1 MMCAPS
7 TTTHYALF
15 QRRSVA
21 DTMYIILMRHGEAEP
36 ETESVSNRNR
46 ALTPKGMRQVRRSA
60 RILSKF
66 LKDNAIRIYTSPYYR
81 TRQTA
86 GILAEECF
94 AEEIHT
100 AEELTSTNWQMV
112 LHHIISD
119 GSPIALVSHHPFL
132 QSYLLHTASSAIAF
146 DLAGIAVIDY
156 DLKWKQGKL
165 VGYFTPSL
173 RQLKKED

>member
-1 MMCAPS
+1 
-7 TTTHYALF
+7 
-15 QRRSVA
+15 
-21 DTMYIILMRHGEAEP
+21 MYIILMRHGEAVP
-36 ETESVSNRNR
+36 QTEDITNRER
-46 ALTPKGMRQVRRSA
+46 GLTPKGMRQARRSS
-60 RILSKF
+60 RILARF
-66 LKDNAIRIYTSPYYR
+66 LKENPIRIFTSPYVR

-100 AEELTSTNWQMV
+100 ADELLQTNWQMV
-112 LHHIISD
+112 RNHILQE

-132 QSYLLHTASSAIAF
+132 QAYLLTTCSAAVKF

-156 DLKWKQGKL
+156 DLKWNQGRL
-165 VGYFTPSL
+165 IGYFTSGL

>member
-1 MMCAPS
+1 
-7 TTTHYALF
+7 
-15 QRRSVA
+15 
-21 DTMYIILMRHGEAEP
+21 MYIILMRHGEAEP
-36 ETESVSNRNR
+36 ETEDIANKNRS
-46 ALTPKGMRQVRRSA
+46 LTPKGMRQARKSE

-66 LKDNAIRIYTSPYYR
+66 LKDNPIRIFTSPYQR

-100 AEELTSTNWQMV
+100 AEELLSSNWQMV
-112 LHHIISD
+112 LNHLISD

-132 QSYLLHTASSAIAF
+132 QSYLLSYCSAAVKF

-156 DLKWKQGKL
+156 DLRWRQGKL

-173 RQLKKED
+173 KLMKKE

>member
-1 MMCAPS
+1 
-7 TTTHYALF
+7 
-15 QRRSVA
+15 
-21 DTMYIILMRHGEAEP
+21 MYIILMRHGEAVP
-36 ETESVSNRNR
+36 QTEDITNRER
-46 ALTPKGMRQVRRSA
+46 GLTPKGMRRARRSS
-60 RILSKF
+60 RMMTHI
-66 LKDNAIRIYTSPYYR
+66 LKDHPIRIFTSPYVR

-100 AEELTSTNWQMV
+100 ADELLQPNWQMV
-112 LHHIISD
+112 RNHLLQE

-132 QSYLLHTASSAIAF
+132 QSYLLTTCSAAVKF

-156 DLKWKQGKL
+156 DLKWNQGKL
-165 VGYFTPSL
+165 IGYFTSDL

>member
-1 MMCAPS
+1 
-7 TTTHYALF
+7 
-15 QRRSVA
+15 
-21 DTMYIILMRHGEAEP
+21 MYIILMRHGEAVP
-36 ETESVSNRNR
+36 QTEDITNRER
-46 ALTPKGMRQVRRSA
+46 GLTPKGMRQARRSSRMLA
-60 RILSKF
+60 RF
-66 LKDNAIRIYTSPYYR
+66 LKDHTIRIFTSPYVR

-100 AEELTSTNWQMV
+100 ADELLQPNWQMV
-112 LHHIISD
+112 RNHLLQE

-132 QSYLLHTASSAIAF
+132 QSYLLTTCSAAVKF

-156 DLKWKQGKL
+156 DLKWNQGKL
-165 VGYFTPSL
+165 IGYFTSDL

>member
-1 MMCAPS
+1 
-7 TTTHYALF
+7 
-15 QRRSVA
+15 
-21 DTMYIILMRHGEAEP
+21 MYIILMRHGEAVP
-36 ETESVSNRNR
+36 QTEDITNRER
-46 ALTPKGMRQVRRSA
+46 GLTPKGMRQARRSS
-60 RILSKF
+60 RILARF
-66 LKDNAIRIYTSPYYR
+66 LKENPIRIFTSPYVR

-100 AEELTSTNWQMV
+100 ADELLQTNWQMV
-112 LHHIISD
+112 RNHILQE

-132 QSYLLHTASSAIAF
+132 QAYLLTTCSAAVKF

-156 DLKWKQGKL
+156 DLKWNQGKL
-165 VGYFTPSL
+165 IGYFTSGL

>member
-1 MMCAPS
+1 
-7 TTTHYALF
+7 
-15 QRRSVA
+15 
-21 DTMYIILMRHGEAEP
+21 MYIILMRHGEAVP
-36 ETESVSNRNR
+36 QTEEVSNQNR
-46 ALTPKGMRQVRRSA
+46 SLTPKGMRQVRKSA
-60 RILSKF
+60 WMLAHF
-66 LKDNAIRIYTSPYYR
+66 LKENPIRIYTSPYYR

-100 AEELTSTNWQMV
+100 ADELLQPNWQMV
-112 LHHIISD
+112 RNHLLQE

-132 QSYLLHTASSAIAF
+132 QSYLLTTCSAAVKF

-156 DLKWKQGKL
+156 DLKWNQGKL
-165 VGYFTPSL
+165 IGYFTSDL

>member
-1 MMCAPS
+1 
-7 TTTHYALF
+7 
-15 QRRSVA
+15 
-21 DTMYIILMRHGEAEP
+21 MYIILMRHGEAVP
-36 ETESVSNRNR
+36 QTEDITNRER
-46 ALTPKGMRQVRRSA
+46 GLTPKGMRQARRSSRMLA
-60 RILSKF
+60 RF
-66 LKDNAIRIYTSPYYR
+66 LKDHPIRIFTSPYAR

-100 AEELTSTNWQMV
+100 ADELLQPNWQMV
-112 LHHIISD
+112 QNHLLQE

-132 QSYLLHTASSAIAF
+132 QSYLLTTCSAAVKF

-156 DLKWKQGKL
+156 DLKWNQGKL
-165 VGYFTPSL
+165 IGYFTSDL

>member
-1 MMCAPS
+1 
-7 TTTHYALF
+7 
-15 QRRSVA
+15 
-21 DTMYIILMRHGEAEP
+21 MYIILMRHGEAEP
-36 ETESVSNRNR
+36 ETEDIANKNRS
-46 ALTPKGMRQVRRSA
+46 LTAKGMRQARKSA

-66 LKDNAIRIYTSPYYR
+66 LKDNPIRIFTSPYQR

-100 AEELTSTNWQMV
+100 AEELLSSNWQMV
-112 LHHIISD
+112 LNHLISD
-119 GSPIALVSHHPFL
+119 GSPIALVSLHLFL
-132 QSYLLHTASSAIAF
+132 QSYLLSSCSAAVKF

-156 DLKWKQGKL
+156 DLRWRQGKL

-173 RQLKKED
+173 KLMKKE

>member
-1 MMCAPS
+1 
-7 TTTHYALF
+7 
-15 QRRSVA
+15 
-21 DTMYIILMRHGEAEP
+21 MYIILMRHGEAVP
-36 ETESVSNRNR
+36 QTEDITNRER
-46 ALTPKGMRQVRRSA
+46 GLTPKGMWQARRSSRMLA
-60 RILSKF
+60 RF
-66 LKDNAIRIYTSPYYR
+66 LKDHPIRIFTSPYVR

-100 AEELTSTNWQMV
+100 ADELLQPNWQMV
-112 LHHIISD
+112 RNHLLQE

-132 QSYLLHTASSAIAF
+132 QSYLLTTCSAAVKF

-156 DLKWKQGKL
+156 DLKWNQGKL
-165 VGYFTPSL
+165 IGYFTSDL

>member
-1 MMCAPS
+1 
-7 TTTHYALF
+7 
-15 QRRSVA
+15 
-21 DTMYIILMRHGEAEP
+21 MYIILMRHGEAEP
-36 ETESVSNRNR
+36 ETEDIANKSRS
-46 ALTPKGMRQVRRSA
+46 LTPKGMRQARKSA

-66 LKDNAIRIYTSPYYR
+66 LKDNPIRIFTRPYHR

-100 AEELTSTNWQMV
+100 AEELLSSNWQMV
-112 LHHIISD
+112 LNHLISD

-132 QSYLLHTASSAIAF
+132 QSYLLSSCSAAVKF

-156 DLKWKQGKL
+156 DLRWRQGKL

-173 RQLKKED
+173 KLMKKE